1 VSRTKPGLCRIITV
15 EEEKLKR
22 GWTMF
27 QALLIYWQAKADYFP
42 AAWKPER
49 EAA

>member
-1 VSRTKPGLCRIITV
+1 VSRTVPGLCRILKV
-15 EEEKLKR
+15 EEEDLQR

-27 QALLIYWQAKADYFP
+27 QALLIYWQAKAAYYP
-42 AAWKPER
+42 QQWTEK